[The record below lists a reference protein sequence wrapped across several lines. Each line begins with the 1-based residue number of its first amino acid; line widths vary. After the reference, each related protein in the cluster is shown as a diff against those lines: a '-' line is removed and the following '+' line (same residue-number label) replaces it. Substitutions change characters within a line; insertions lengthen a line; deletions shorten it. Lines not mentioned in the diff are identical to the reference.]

1 MELKWTI
8 HELIKKAK
16 NDNYINEIIDLK
28 AFLNPEIDDL
38 VDISKTSVEGSY
50 HYYPDEEIFEF
61 DLNIKTQ
68 LTMLCSIS
76 LDLVNIDLDFDTQL
90 NFSVDYIDDNT
101 HVIEGIT
108 LDLKPYIFSE
118 ILVEKPMR
126 VISKGAYENFHEEV
140 IEISEEELEET
151 NPFAKLKK

>member
-8 HELIKKAK
+8 HELIKRAK
-16 NDNYINEIIDLK
+16 NDNFIDEIIDLRPY
-28 AFLNPEIDDL
+28 LNPEIDDL
-38 VDISKTSVEGSY
+38 VDISKTSVEGNY
-50 HYYPDEEIFEF
+50 LYYPDEELFEF
-61 DLNIKTQ
+61 DLRVKTK

-76 LDLVNIDLDFDTQL
+76 LDLVEINLDFDTQL
-90 NFSVDYIDDNT
+90 NFSLDFIDDNT

-126 VISKGAYENFHEEV
+126 VIAKGAYDNFHEDV
-140 IEISEEELEET
+140 VEISEKELQET